1 MRVREASRRGGKGP
15 VFTPAQCEACVQF
28 VDTFTHHLR
37 NEAYL
42 HATRPG
48 SDSVGVLRSAEDLVL
63 PFQEDVAALLEGLKG
78 GTYASLPMF
87 GKALRDTMQSIEAVL
102 VRSRSFVQV
111 RIAHAFRFPMHTLL
125 FSWSFLCSWH
135 SRCSAHPRTRRTQ
148 AQK

>member
-42 HATRPG
+42 HATRLG
-48 SDSVGVLRSAEDLVL
+48 SDSVGELRSAEDLVL
-63 PFQEDVAALLEGLKG
+63 PFQEDIVALLEGLKG

-111 RIAHAFRFPMHTLL
+111 RIAHAFSNA
-125 FSWSFLCSWH
+125 FSFI
-135 SRCSAHPRTRRTQ
+135 
-148 AQK
+148 